1 VQHWLRR
8 KCAAFDRLEGACEP
22 QGAATRAIFCLAK
35 QHHFLKPS
43 HPQPAEVTAHGNKL
57 NFFQQIGKLQR
68 NELPQFLAIFSH
80 GF

>member
-1 VQHWLRR
+1 M
-8 KCAAFDRLEGACEP
+8 
-22 QGAATRAIFCLAK
+22 RAYV
-35 QHHFLKPS
+35 LKPS